1 MLVRTAG
8 GAARIRAHAA
18 ATGALVASLPARAT
32 ALPMLATVGPR
43 VVFAYPRRIMV
54 WNVRAHTL
62 RVLRRLRAFPHNLLA
77 DGRLVAW
84 NTHHAIRGVRL
95 APAG

>member
-1 MLVRTAG
+1 
-8 GAARIRAHAA
+8 
-18 ATGALVASLPARAT
+18 
-32 ALPMLATVGPR
+32 
-43 VVFAYPRRIMV
+43 MV

-62 RVLRRLRAFPHNLLA
+62 RVLRRLHAFPHDLLA